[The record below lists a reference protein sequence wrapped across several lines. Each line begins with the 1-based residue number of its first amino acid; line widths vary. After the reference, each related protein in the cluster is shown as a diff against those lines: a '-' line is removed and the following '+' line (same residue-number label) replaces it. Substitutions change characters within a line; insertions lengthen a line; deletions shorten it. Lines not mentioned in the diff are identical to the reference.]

1 MSEFCLTP
9 SQTAEL
15 AFESRNKMR
24 KNPNNLRRRLLL
36 KQNYK
41 SNYTRSLISLMAY
54 RNRESDSEFHQ
65 EGRTISYCSLEI
77 RIQTNFKSLRFSICI
92 VNKNI
97 IINIK
102 IFYFLKINFLNF
114 IYQINKCQTLKF
126 YYFCPIR
133 FMIHLYFL
141 KL

>member
-54 RNRESDSEFHQ
+54 RNQESDSEFHQ
-65 EGRTISYCSLEI
+65 EAEQFRIVLLKSGYKPAQIS
-77 RIQTNFKSLRFSICI
+77 
-92 VNKNI
+92 
-97 IINIK
+97 K
-102 IFYFLKINFLNF
+102 IFN
-114 IYQINKCQTLKF
+114 
-126 YYFCPIR
+126 
-133 FMIHLYFL
+133 LY
-141 KL
+141 